1 VSWKT
6 PNEAPQE
13 ARKAPAPR
21 RREKRLDHLNP
32 HIVPVERAL
41 LARAEALEAG
51 NVSVSA
57 GCVAID
63 GGPSPLGVALAGE
76 FRTLAEEL
84 HWWA

>member
-13 ARKAPAPR
+13 ARKAAAPR

-41 LARAEALEAG
+41 LARAEALDKELEG
-51 NVSVSA
+51 YEGSEWT
-57 GCVAID
+57 
-63 GGPSPLGVALAGE
+63 PLADAYMAMRDE
-76 FRTLAEEL
+76 FRALAEEL
-84 HWWA
+84 HWQP